1 MLIKT
6 ECNGLQISYTHIFFF
21 PPTIEYNEF
30 DGISMSKRGWDMG
43 NDSKWN

>member
-6 ECNGLQISYTHIFFF
+6 ECNGLQISCTHIFFS
-21 PPTIEYNEF
+21 TIEYNEF

-43 NDSKWN
+43 NNSKWN